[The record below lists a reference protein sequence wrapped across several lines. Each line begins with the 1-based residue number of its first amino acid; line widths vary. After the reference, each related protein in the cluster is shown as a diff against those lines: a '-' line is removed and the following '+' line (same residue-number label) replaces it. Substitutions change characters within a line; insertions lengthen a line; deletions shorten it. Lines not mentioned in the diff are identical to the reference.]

1 MISGTQVRAARAT
14 LGWSVRDLALQSF
27 VSIAAI
33 ELIETREGQTDE
45 NWRQLKAIQ
54 ATLELAGIDFGGNS
68 TASKR
73 RDSPRPHS
81 PKSRSDIR

>member
-27 VSIAAI
+27 VGIAAI
-33 ELIETREGQTDE
+33 ELIERHEGQTDE
-45 NWRQLKAIQ
+45 NQRQLKAIQ
-54 ATLELAGIDFGGNS
+54 ATLELAGIDFGCNS

-73 RDSPRPHS
+73 RR
-81 PKSRSDIR
+81 R

>member
-14 LGWSVRDLALQSF
+14 LGWSVRDLALRSF

-33 ELIETREGQTDE
+33 ELIERREGQTDE
-45 NWRQLKAIQ
+45 NQRQLRAIQ
-54 ATLELAGIDFGGNS
+54 ATLELTGIDFGGDP

-73 RDSPRPHS
+73 PRRCSMSALHPTAS
-81 PKSRSDIR
+81 E

>member
-33 ELIETREGQTDE
+33 ELIERRENQTDE
-45 NWRQLKAIQ
+45 NQRQLKAIQ
-54 ATLELAGIDFGGNS
+54 ATLELAGIDFGGDP

-73 RDSPRPHS
+73 ATR
-81 PKSRSDIR
+81 SRRKCW